1 MCPIRILDSIIL
13 CIIRYLIL
21 NIYVIYIILYI
32 YIYRIKSYILKTYIM
47 IYIIYEIVLIE
58 IFFLYSISREI
69 VTNMIGIKYEDNN

>member
-21 NIYVIYIILYI
+21 NIYVIYI
-32 YIYRIKSYILKTYIM
+32 IKSYILKTYIM